1 MGDTLRLAI
10 GVMGNAASLML
21 YSAPT
26 LTFVRVVKKKSTE
39 EFSCIPYIL
48 ALVNCL
54 LYTWYGLP
62 PVVSNRWENLP
73 VVTVNGVGI
82 LFQLSFIL
90 TYTCFAP
97 NPTTKKKVV
106 GMMMGGIGV
115 ALSTILVSALGFHD
129 HHRRKIFVG
138 SVGLVASVSMYSS
151 PLVVLKQVIKTKSV
165 EFMPF
170 SLSLFSF
177 LTSSLWM
184 AYGLLSH
191 DLFLASPNIVGCPVG
206 LLQLLI
212 YFKYK
217 MKKRTVTE
225 EPVKWDNAEAIDDQ

>member
-1 MGDTLRLAI
+1 MIR
-10 GVMGNAASLML
+10 
-21 YSAPT
+21 
-26 LTFVRVVKKKSTE
+26 LTFVRVVKKKNTE
-39 EFSCIPYIL
+39 GFSCLPYIL

-97 NPTTKKKVV
+97 NPTTKVTTTIIDLELIKLQKKVV

-206 LLQLLI
+206 VLQILI

-217 MKKRTVTE
+217 MKKRMVTE
-225 EPVKWDNAEAIDDQ
+225 EPVKCDNAGQLMINDN